1 MSRFP
6 TLRSLGI
13 ALAVVALPL
22 MAGCGGVSQEEMDA
36 LEKQHQTTVASRSR
50 ACDARDIG
58 NEQQVDVLFPFMVAA
73 NIFYSHKWPQ
83 RRRYSVGT
91 GR

>member
-36 LEKQHQTTVASRSR
+36 LEKQRQTTVA
-50 ACDARDIG
+50 A
-58 NEQQVDVLFPFMVAA
+58 EQKVSELKADKAPLERKLAERQATKKALKDKLAA
-73 NIFYSHKWPQ
+73 TKRNLAN
-83 RRRYSVGT
+83 
-91 GR
+91 

>member
-13 ALAVVALPL
+13 ALVAVAVPL

-36 LEKQHQTTVASRSR
+36 LEKQRQTTVAAEQKVSELK
-50 ACDARDIG
+50 AEKARL
-58 NEQQVDVLFPFMVAA
+58 ERKLAERQATKKAL
-73 NIFYSHKWPQ
+73 
-83 RRRYSVGT
+83 RER
-91 GR
+91 

>member
-36 LEKQHQTTVASRSR
+36 LEKQRQTTVAAEQKVSKLK
-50 ACDARDIG
+50 ADKARLERKLAERQATKKALKDK
-58 NEQQVDVLFPFMVAA
+58 LAA
-73 NIFYSHKWPQ
+73 TKRNLAN
-83 RRRYSVGT
+83 
-91 GR
+91 

>member
-36 LEKQHQTTVASRSR
+36 LEKQRQTA
-50 ACDARDIG
+50 
-58 NEQQVDVLFPFMVAA
+58 VAA
-73 NIFYSHKWPQ
+73 EQKVSELKADKARLERKLAERQATKKALRDKLAATKRNLAN
-83 RRRYSVGT
+83 
-91 GR
+91 

>member
-1 MSRFP
+1 MSRFS

-36 LEKQHQTTVASRSR
+36 LEKQRQTTVAAEQKVSELK
-50 ACDARDIG
+50 ADKARLERKLAERQATKKALRDK
-58 NEQQVDVLFPFMVAA
+58 LAA
-73 NIFYSHKWPQ
+73 TKRNLAN
-83 RRRYSVGT
+83 
-91 GR
+91 

>member
-13 ALAVVALPL
+13 ALVAVALPL

-36 LEKQHQTTVASRSR
+36 LEKQRQTTVAAEQKVSELK
-50 ACDARDIG
+50 ADKARLERKLAERQATKKALRDK
-58 NEQQVDVLFPFMVAA
+58 LAA
-73 NIFYSHKWPQ
+73 TKRNLAN
-83 RRRYSVGT
+83 
-91 GR
+91 

>member
-36 LEKQHQTTVASRSR
+36 LEKQRQTTVAAEQKVSELK
-50 ACDARDIG
+50 ADKARLERKLAERQATDKALR
-58 NEQQVDVLFPFMVAA
+58 DKLAA
-73 NIFYSHKWPQ
+73 TKRNLAN
-83 RRRYSVGT
+83 
-91 GR
+91 

>member
-36 LEKQHQTTVASRSR
+36 LEKQRQTTVAAEQKVSELK
-50 ACDARDIG
+50 ADKARLERKLAERQAT
-58 NEQQVDVLFPFMVAA
+58 NEALRDKLAA
-73 NIFYSHKWPQ
+73 TKRNLAN
-83 RRRYSVGT
+83 
-91 GR
+91 

>member
-13 ALAVVALPL
+13 ALVAVAVPL

-36 LEKQHQTTVASRSR
+36 LEKQRQTTVAAEQKVSELK
-50 ACDARDIG
+50 ADKARLERKLAERQATDKALR
-58 NEQQVDVLFPFMVAA
+58 DKLAA
-73 NIFYSHKWPQ
+73 TKRNLAN
-83 RRRYSVGT
+83 
-91 GR
+91 

>member
-1 MSRFP
+1 MSRFS

-36 LEKQHQTTVASRSR
+36 LEKQRQTTVSAEQKVSELK
-50 ACDARDIG
+50 ADKARLERKLAERQATKKALR
-58 NEQQVDVLFPFMVAA
+58 NKLAA
-73 NIFYSHKWPQ
+73 TKQNLAN
-83 RRRYSVGT
+83 
-91 GR
+91 

>member
-36 LEKQHQTTVASRSR
+36 LEKQHQTTVAAEQKVSELK
-50 ACDARDIG
+50 ADKARLERKLAERQATKKALRDK
-58 NEQQVDVLFPFMVAA
+58 LAA
-73 NIFYSHKWPQ
+73 TKRNLAN
-83 RRRYSVGT
+83 
-91 GR
+91 

>member
-22 MAGCGGVSQEEMDA
+22 MAGCGGVSQEEMNA
-36 LEKQHQTTVASRSR
+36 LEKQRQTTVAAEQKVSELK
-50 ACDARDIG
+50 ADKARLERKLAERQATKKALKDK
-58 NEQQVDVLFPFMVAA
+58 LAA
-73 NIFYSHKWPQ
+73 TKRNLAN
-83 RRRYSVGT
+83 
-91 GR
+91 

>member
-36 LEKQHQTTVASRSR
+36 LEKQRQTA
-50 ACDARDIG
+50 
-58 NEQQVDVLFPFMVAA
+58 VAA
-73 NIFYSHKWPQ
+73 EQKVSELKADKARLERKLAERQATNKAL
-83 RRRYSVGT
+83 RDKLAATKRNLAN
-91 GR
+91 

>member
-1 MSRFP
+1 MSRFS

-36 LEKQHQTTVASRSR
+36 LEKQRQTTVAAEQKVSELK
-50 ACDARDIG
+50 ADKARLERKLAERQATNKALRDK
-58 NEQQVDVLFPFMVAA
+58 LAA
-73 NIFYSHKWPQ
+73 TKRNLAN
-83 RRRYSVGT
+83 
-91 GR
+91 

>member
-36 LEKQHQTTVASRSR
+36 LEKQRQTTVAAEQKVSELK
-50 ACDARDIG
+50 ADKARLERKLAERQATKKALRDK
-58 NEQQVDVLFPFMVAA
+58 LAA
-73 NIFYSHKWPQ
+73 TKRNLAN
-83 RRRYSVGT
+83 
-91 GR
+91 